1 MIGYVQEPNYVG
13 EGPLVRNYDPSF
25 GFMLKQ
31 GASKMFSDLSLLL
44 PGRIADVAIAEKR
57 GGKLSKEDYESSEFY
72 DPKIKWDD
80 SFTEAKARL
89 LKDRMD
95 AEREYAYYLQQAQDI
110 SDYVGFYGGAIAGAV
125 PDPLNFIPLLGS
137 FSKPVRALQYAG
149 MGARSSRALV
159 GAADAALLTTLASPL
174 LMAERASYQQK
185 YDAQDVLMDIG
196 LATGLGAGFGALFG
210 RVKAE
215 DSFPGRLPTREE
227 MADYYPGAPR
237 NVADPP
243 SRMDEFIQRV
253 SPEDRARSIGKALLQ
268 QRAGRQID
276 VNAEMQPV
284 FKYPEEWLT
293 PEATYIRGRLQELN
307 KKDQLTPDEVIE
319 IEYETAR
326 LKQLEERFRQ
336 EDDLVPDYTV
346 ARSEDPEPL
355 VDEIIEAVEKQTD
368 AELDRG
374 IRELE
379 TQNLLP
385 DEDARE
391 LVRLEDLTTPEA
403 QREIEEYYGNLA
415 YCVMRNG

>member
-13 EGPLVRNYDPSF
+13 EGPLVENYDPSF

-110 SDYVGFYGGAIAGAV
+110 SDYVGFYGGVIAGAV

-215 DSFPGRLPTREE
+215 DSFPGRLPTPDE
-227 MADYYPGAPR
+227 MKAFDPDAPT
-237 NVADPP
+237 NVNTPP

-253 SPEDRARSIGKALLQ
+253 APEDRARSIGKALLP

-276 VNAEMQPV
+276 VASELQPV
-284 FKYPEEWLT
+284 VQ
-293 PEATYIRGRLQELN
+293 A
-307 KKDQLTPDEVIE
+307 DEVKQ
-319 IEYETAR
+319 AR
-326 LKQLEERFRQ
+326 LSELEKRFNADQNLSQ
-336 EDDLVPDYTV
+336 EEFTEMMRLADEMEEITPDYTV
-346 ARSEDPEPL
+346 AKTEDPEPL
-355 VDEIIEAVEKQTD
+355 VDEVIEAVEKQTD
-368 AELDRG
+368 AELDAG

-379 TQNLLP
+379 TQNLLK
-385 DEDARE
+385 DEDATE
-391 LVRLEDLTTPEA
+391 LARLEDLTSE
-403 QREIEEYYGNLA
+403 QGNREIEEYYGNLA

>member
-13 EGPLVRNYDPSF
+13 EGPLVENYDPSF

-110 SDYVGFYGGAIAGAV
+110 SDYVGFYGGVIAGAV

-215 DSFPGRLPTREE
+215 DSFPGRLPTPDE
-227 MADYYPGAPR
+227 MKAFDPDAPT
-237 NVADPP
+237 NVNTPP

-253 SPEDRARSIGKALLQ
+253 APEDRARSIGKALLQ

-276 VNAEMQPV
+276 VASELQPV
-284 FKYPEEWLT
+284 VQ
-293 PEATYIRGRLQELN
+293 A
-307 KKDQLTPDEVIE
+307 DEVKQ
-319 IEYETAR
+319 AR
-326 LKQLEERFRQ
+326 LSELEKRFNADQNLSQ
-336 EDDLVPDYTV
+336 EEFTEMMRLADEMEEITPDYTV
-346 ARSEDPEPL
+346 AKTEDPEPL
-355 VDEIIEAVEKQTD
+355 VDEVIEAVEKQTD
-368 AELDRG
+368 AELDAG

-379 TQNLLP
+379 TQNLLK
-385 DEDARE
+385 DEDATE
-391 LVRLEDLTTPEA
+391 LARLEDLTSE
-403 QREIEEYYGNLA
+403 QGNREIEEYYGHLA

>member
-13 EGPLVRNYDPSF
+13 EGPLVENYDPSF

-31 GASKMFSDLSLLL
+31 GASKMLSDLSLLL

-110 SDYVGFYGGAIAGAV
+110 SDYVGFYGGVIAGAV

-210 RVKAE
+210 RVKPE
-215 DSFPGRLPTREE
+215 DSFPGRLPTPDE
-227 MADYYPGAPR
+227 MRAFDPDAPT
-237 NVADPP
+237 NVNTPP
-243 SRMDEFIQRV
+243 SRIDEFIQRV
-253 SPEDRARSIGKALLQ
+253 APEDRARSIGKALLQ

-276 VNAEMQPV
+276 VGSELQPV
-284 FKYPEEWLT
+284 VQ
-293 PEATYIRGRLQELN
+293 A
-307 KKDQLTPDEVIE
+307 DEVKQ
-319 IEYETAR
+319 AR
-326 LKQLEERFRQ
+326 LSELEKRFNADQNLSQ
-336 EDDLVPDYTV
+336 EEFTEMMRLADEMEDITPDYTV

-355 VDEIIEAVEKQTD
+355 VDEVIEAVEKQTD
-368 AELDRG
+368 EELDAG

-379 TQNLLP
+379 TQNLLK
-385 DEDARE
+385 DEDATE
-391 LVRLEDLTTPEA
+391 LARLEDLTSE
-403 QREIEEYYGNLA
+403 QGNREIEEYYGNLA

>member
-13 EGPLVRNYDPSF
+13 EGPLVENYDPSF

-110 SDYVGFYGGAIAGAV
+110 SDYVGFYGGVIAGAV

-215 DSFPGRLPTREE
+215 DSFPGRLPTPDE
-227 MADYYPGAPR
+227 MRAFDPDAPT
-237 NVADPP
+237 NVNTPP

-253 SPEDRARSIGKALLQ
+253 APEDRARSIGKALLQ

-276 VNAEMQPV
+276 VGSELQPV
-284 FKYPEEWLT
+284 VQ
-293 PEATYIRGRLQELN
+293 A
-307 KKDQLTPDEVIE
+307 DEVKQ
-319 IEYETAR
+319 AR
-326 LKQLEERFRQ
+326 LSELEKRFNADQNLSQ
-336 EDDLVPDYTV
+336 EEFTEMMRLADEMEDITPDYTV
-346 ARSEDPEPL
+346 AKTEDPVPL
-355 VDEIIEAVEKQTD
+355 VDEVIEAVEKQTD
-368 AELDRG
+368 EELDAG

-379 TQNLLP
+379 TQNLLK
-385 DEDARE
+385 DEDATE
-391 LVRLEDLTTPEA
+391 LARLEDLTSE
-403 QREIEEYYGNLA
+403 QGNREIEEYYGNLA

>member
-1 MIGYVQEPNYVG
+1 
-13 EGPLVRNYDPSF
+13 
-25 GFMLKQ
+25 
-31 GASKMFSDLSLLL
+31 
-44 PGRIADVAIAEKR
+44 
-57 GGKLSKEDYESSEFY
+57 
-72 DPKIKWDD
+72 
-80 SFTEAKARL
+80 
-89 LKDRMD
+89 
-95 AEREYAYYLQQAQDI
+95 
-110 SDYVGFYGGAIAGAV
+110 
-125 PDPLNFIPLLGS
+125 
-137 FSKPVRALQYAG
+137 

-215 DSFPGRLPTREE
+215 DSFPGRLPTPEE

-237 NVADPP
+237 NVTDPP
-243 SRMDEFIQRV
+243 SRMDEFIRTV
-253 SPEDRARSIGKALLQ
+253 PPEDLARSVGKGILQ
-268 QRAGRQID
+268 QRAGMQID
-276 VNAEMQPV
+276 VNAELQPV
-284 FKYPEEWLT
+284 V
-293 PEATYIRGRLQELN
+293 RV
-307 KKDQLTPDEVIE
+307 DEVKQ
-319 IEYETAR
+319 AR
-326 LKQLEERFRQ
+326 LSELEKRFKADETLSQ
-336 EDDLVPDYTV
+336 EEFTEMMRLADEMEAVTPDYTV

>member
-13 EGPLVRNYDPSF
+13 EGPLVENYDPSF

-110 SDYVGFYGGAIAGAV
+110 SDYVGFYGGVIAGAV

-210 RVKAE
+210 RVKPE
-215 DSFPGRLPTREE
+215 DSFPGRLPTPDE
-227 MADYYPGAPR
+227 MRAFDSDAPT
-237 NVADPP
+237 NVNTPP

-253 SPEDRARSIGKALLQ
+253 APEDRARSIGKALLQ

-276 VNAEMQPV
+276 VGSELQPV
-284 FKYPEEWLT
+284 VQ
-293 PEATYIRGRLQELN
+293 A
-307 KKDQLTPDEVIE
+307 DEVKQ
-319 IEYETAR
+319 AR
-326 LKQLEERFRQ
+326 LSELEKRFNADQNLSQ
-336 EDDLVPDYTV
+336 EEFTEMMRLADEMEDITPDYTV
-346 ARSEDPEPL
+346 AKTEDPEPL
-355 VDEIIEAVEKQTD
+355 VDEVIEAVERQSD
-368 AELDRG
+368 EELDAG

-379 TQNLLP
+379 TQNLLK
-385 DEDARE
+385 DEDATE
-391 LVRLEDLTTPEA
+391 LARLEDLTSE
-403 QREIEEYYGNLA
+403 QGNREIEEYYGNLA

>member
-110 SDYVGFYGGAIAGAV
+110 SDYVGFYGGVIAGAV

-215 DSFPGRLPTREE
+215 DSFPGRLPTPDE
-227 MADYYPGAPR
+227 MRAFDPDAPT
-237 NVADPP
+237 NVNTPP

-253 SPEDRARSIGKALLQ
+253 APEDRARSIGKALLQ

-276 VNAEMQPV
+276 VGSELQPV
-284 FKYPEEWLT
+284 VQ
-293 PEATYIRGRLQELN
+293 A
-307 KKDQLTPDEVIE
+307 DEVKQ
-319 IEYETAR
+319 AR
-326 LKQLEERFRQ
+326 LSELEYRF
-336 EDDLVPDYTV
+336 EELDDLNQEEFTEMMRLAYEMEEITPDYTV
-346 ARSEDPEPL
+346 AKTEDPEPL
-355 VDEIIEAVEKQTD
+355 VDELIEAVERQSD
-368 AELDRG
+368 EELDAG

-379 TQNLLP
+379 TQNLLK
-385 DEDARE
+385 DEDATE
-391 LVRLEDLTTPEA
+391 LARLEDLTSE
-403 QREIEEYYGNLA
+403 QGNREIEEYYGNLA

>member
-13 EGPLVRNYDPSF
+13 EGPLVENYDPSF

-72 DPKIKWDD
+72 DPKIQWDD

-110 SDYVGFYGGAIAGAV
+110 SDYVGFYGGVIAGAV

-215 DSFPGRLPTREE
+215 DSFPGRLPTPDE
-227 MADYYPGAPR
+227 MKAFDPDAPT
-237 NVADPP
+237 NVNTPP
-243 SRMDEFIQRV
+243 SRIDEFIQRV
-253 SPEDRARSIGKALLQ
+253 APEDRARSIGKALLQ

-276 VNAEMQPV
+276 VGSELQPV
-284 FKYPEEWLT
+284 VQ
-293 PEATYIRGRLQELN
+293 A
-307 KKDQLTPDEVIE
+307 DEVKQ
-319 IEYETAR
+319 AR
-326 LKQLEERFRQ
+326 LSELEKRFNADQNLSQ
-336 EDDLVPDYTV
+336 EEFTEMMRLADEMEEITPDYTV
-346 ARSEDPEPL
+346 AKTEDPEPL
-355 VDEIIEAVEKQTD
+355 VDEVIEAVEKQTD
-368 AELDRG
+368 AELDAG

-379 TQNLLP
+379 TQNLLK
-385 DEDARE
+385 DEDATE
-391 LVRLEDLTTPEA
+391 LARLEDLTSE
-403 QREIEEYYGNLA
+403 QGNREIEEYYGNLA

>member
-1 MIGYVQEPNYVG
+1 MIGYVQEPNNVG
-13 EGPLVRNYDPSF
+13 EGPLVENYDPSF

-31 GASKMFSDLSLLL
+31 GASKMLSDLSLLL

-95 AEREYAYYLQQAQDI
+95 AEREYAYYLQQASSI
-110 SDYVGFYGGAIAGAV
+110 GDYVGFYGGVIAGAV

-210 RVKAE
+210 RVKPE
-215 DSFPGRLPTREE
+215 DSFPGRLPTPDE
-227 MADYYPGAPR
+227 MKAFDPDAPT
-237 NVADPP
+237 NVNTPP
-243 SRMDEFIQRV
+243 SRIDEFIQRV
-253 SPEDRARSIGKALLQ
+253 APEDRARSVGKALLQ

-276 VNAEMQPV
+276 VGSELQPV
-284 FKYPEEWLT
+284 VQ
-293 PEATYIRGRLQELN
+293 A
-307 KKDQLTPDEVIE
+307 DEVKQ
-319 IEYETAR
+319 AR
-326 LKQLEERFRQ
+326 LSELEKRFYTTQNFSEEEFTEMKRLAI
-336 EDDLVPDYTV
+336 EMEEITPDYTV
-346 ARSEDPEPL
+346 AKTEDPEPL
-355 VDEIIEAVEKQTD
+355 VDEVIEAVERQSD
-368 AELDRG
+368 EELDAG

-379 TQNLLP
+379 TQNLLK
-385 DEDARE
+385 DEDATE
-391 LVRLEDLTTPEA
+391 LARLEDLTSE
-403 QREIEEYYGNLA
+403 QGNREIEEYYGNLA
-415 YCVMRNG
+415 FCVMRNG

>member
-13 EGPLVRNYDPSF
+13 EGPLVENYDPSF

-110 SDYVGFYGGAIAGAV
+110 SDYIGFYGGVIAGAV

-215 DSFPGRLPTREE
+215 DSFPGRLPTPDE
-227 MADYYPGAPR
+227 MRAFDSDAPT
-237 NVADPP
+237 NVNTPP

-253 SPEDRARSIGKALLQ
+253 APEDRARSIGKALLQ

-276 VNAEMQPV
+276 VGSELQPV
-284 FKYPEEWLT
+284 VQ
-293 PEATYIRGRLQELN
+293 A
-307 KKDQLTPDEVIE
+307 DEVKQ
-319 IEYETAR
+319 AR
-326 LKQLEERFRQ
+326 LSELEKRFNADQNLSQ
-336 EDDLVPDYTV
+336 EEFTEMMRLADEMEDITPDYTV
-346 ARSEDPEPL
+346 AKTEDPEPL
-355 VDEIIEAVEKQTD
+355 VDEVIEAVERQSD
-368 AELDRG
+368 EELDAG

-379 TQNLLP
+379 TQNLLK
-385 DEDARE
+385 DEDATE
-391 LVRLEDLTTPEA
+391 LARLEDLTSEKGN
-403 QREIEEYYGNLA
+403 REIEEYYGNLA

>member
-215 DSFPGRLPTREE
+215 DSFPGRLPTPDE

-237 NVADPP
+237 NVTDPP
-243 SRMDEFIQRV
+243 SRMDEFIRTV
-253 SPEDRARSIGKALLQ
+253 PPEDLARSVGKGILQ
-268 QRAGRQID
+268 QRAGMPID
-276 VNAEMQPV
+276 VNAELQPV
-284 FKYPEEWLT
+284 V
-293 PEATYIRGRLQELN
+293 RV
-307 KKDQLTPDEVIE
+307 DEVKQ
-319 IEYETAR
+319 AR
-326 LKQLEERFRQ
+326 LSELEKRFKADETLSQ
-336 EDDLVPDYTV
+336 EEFTEMMRLADEMEAVTPDYTV

-368 AELDRG
+368 EELDLEIRG
-374 IRELE
+374 MDQRGELKE
-379 TQNLLP
+379 
-385 DEDARE
+385 EDASVIAKLDEVTSERGS
-391 LVRLEDLTTPEA
+391 
-403 QREIEEYYGNLA
+403 REIEEYNGNLFS
-415 YCVMRNG
+415 CLMRNG

>member
-13 EGPLVRNYDPSF
+13 EGPLVENYDPSF

-57 GGKLSKEDYESSEFY
+57 GGKLSKEDYESSEFF

-80 SFTEAKARL
+80 SFTESKARL

-95 AEREYAYYLQQAQDI
+95 AEREYAYYLQQASGI
-110 SDYVGFYGGAIAGAV
+110 GDYVAFYSGVIAGAV

-210 RVKAE
+210 RVKPE
-215 DSFPGRLPTREE
+215 DSFPGRLPTPDE
-227 MADYYPGAPR
+227 MRAFDPDAPI
-237 NVADPP
+237 NVNTPP
-243 SRMDEFIQRV
+243 SRIDEFIQRV
-253 SPEDRARSIGKALLQ
+253 APEDRARSVGKALLQ

-276 VNAEMQPV
+276 VGAELQPV
-284 FKYPEEWLT
+284 VQ
-293 PEATYIRGRLQELN
+293 A
-307 KKDQLTPDEVIE
+307 DEVKQ
-319 IEYETAR
+319 AR
-326 LKQLEERFRQ
+326 LSELEKRFNADQNLSQ
-336 EDDLVPDYTV
+336 EEFTEMMRLADEMEEITPDYTV
-346 ARSEDPEPL
+346 AKTEDPEPL
-355 VDEIIEAVEKQTD
+355 VDEVIEAVEKQSD
-368 AELDRG
+368 EELDAG

-379 TQNLLP
+379 TQDLLK
-385 DEDARE
+385 DDDATE
-391 LVRLEDLTTPEA
+391 LARLEDLTSE
-403 QREIEEYYGNLA
+403 QGNREIEEYYGNLA

>member
-13 EGPLVRNYDPSF
+13 EGPLVENYDPSF

-110 SDYVGFYGGAIAGAV
+110 SDYVGFYGGVIAGAV

-215 DSFPGRLPTREE
+215 DSFPGRLPTPDE
-227 MADYYPGAPR
+227 MKAFDPDAPT
-237 NVADPP
+237 NVNTPP

-253 SPEDRARSIGKALLQ
+253 APEDRARSIGKALLQ

-276 VNAEMQPV
+276 VASELQPV
-284 FKYPEEWLT
+284 VQ
-293 PEATYIRGRLQELN
+293 A
-307 KKDQLTPDEVIE
+307 DEVKQ
-319 IEYETAR
+319 AR
-326 LKQLEERFRQ
+326 LSELEKRFNADQNLSQ
-336 EDDLVPDYTV
+336 EEFTEMMRLADEMEEITPDYTV
-346 ARSEDPEPL
+346 AKTEDPEPL
-355 VDEIIEAVEKQTD
+355 VDEVIEAVEKQTD
-368 AELDRG
+368 AELDAG

-379 TQNLLP
+379 TQNLLK
-385 DEDARE
+385 DEDATE
-391 LVRLEDLTTPEA
+391 LARLEDLTSE
-403 QREIEEYYGNLA
+403 QGNREIEEYYGNLA

>member
-13 EGPLVRNYDPSF
+13 EGPLVENYDPSF

-110 SDYVGFYGGAIAGAV
+110 SDYIGFYGGVIAGAV

-215 DSFPGRLPTREE
+215 DSFPGRLPTPDE
-227 MADYYPGAPR
+227 MRAFDSDAPT
-237 NVADPP
+237 NVNTPP

-253 SPEDRARSIGKALLQ
+253 APEDRARSIGKALLQ

-276 VNAEMQPV
+276 VGSELQPV
-284 FKYPEEWLT
+284 VQ
-293 PEATYIRGRLQELN
+293 A
-307 KKDQLTPDEVIE
+307 DEVKQ
-319 IEYETAR
+319 AR
-326 LKQLEERFRQ
+326 LSELEKRFNADQNLSQ
-336 EDDLVPDYTV
+336 EEFTEMMRLADEMEEITPDYTV
-346 ARSEDPEPL
+346 AKTEDPIPL
-355 VDEIIEAVEKQTD
+355 VDEVIEAVGKQTD
-368 AELDRG
+368 EELDAG

-379 TQNLLP
+379 TQNLLK
-385 DEDARE
+385 DEDATE
-391 LVRLEDLTTPEA
+391 LARLEDLTSE
-403 QREIEEYYGNLA
+403 QGNREIEEYYGNLA

>member
-13 EGPLVRNYDPSF
+13 EGPLVENYDPSF

-110 SDYVGFYGGAIAGAV
+110 SDYVGFYGGVIAGAV

-215 DSFPGRLPTREE
+215 DSFPGRLPTPDE
-227 MADYYPGAPR
+227 MRAFDPDAPT
-237 NVADPP
+237 NVNTPP

-253 SPEDRARSIGKALLQ
+253 APEDRARSIGKALLQ

-276 VNAEMQPV
+276 VGSELQPV
-284 FKYPEEWLT
+284 VQ
-293 PEATYIRGRLQELN
+293 A
-307 KKDQLTPDEVIE
+307 DEVKQ
-319 IEYETAR
+319 AR
-326 LKQLEERFRQ
+326 LSELEKRFNADQNLSQ
-336 EDDLVPDYTV
+336 EEFTEMMRLADEMEDITPDYTV
-346 ARSEDPEPL
+346 AKTEDPEPL
-355 VDEIIEAVEKQTD
+355 VDEVIEAVEKQSD
-368 AELDRG
+368 EELDAG

-379 TQNLLP
+379 TQNLLK
-385 DEDARE
+385 DEDATE
-391 LVRLEDLTTPEA
+391 LARLEDLTSE
-403 QREIEEYYGNLA
+403 QGNREIEEYYGNLA

>member
-13 EGPLVRNYDPSF
+13 EGPLVENYDPSF

-57 GGKLSKEDYESSEFY
+57 GGKLSKEDYESSEFF

-110 SDYVGFYGGAIAGAV
+110 SDYVGFYGGVIAGAV

-215 DSFPGRLPTREE
+215 DSFPGRLPTPDE
-227 MADYYPGAPR
+227 MRAFDPDAPT
-237 NVADPP
+237 NVNTPP

-253 SPEDRARSIGKALLQ
+253 APEDRARSVGKALLQ

-276 VNAEMQPV
+276 VSAEMQPV
-284 FKYPEEWLT
+284 ISGNEVKQTRLAELEKRFEEQDNLT
-293 PEATYIRGRLQELN
+293 SEEFSEMQRLAYEVEEL
-307 KKDQLTPDEVIE
+307 T
-319 IEYETAR
+319 
-326 LKQLEERFRQ
+326 
-336 EDDLVPDYTV
+336 PDYTV
-346 ARSEDPEPL
+346 AKTEDPEPL
-355 VDEIIEAVEKQTD
+355 VDEVIEAVERQSD
-368 AELDRG
+368 EELDAG

-379 TQNLLP
+379 TQNLLK
-385 DEDARE
+385 DEDATE
-391 LVRLEDLTTPEA
+391 LARLEDLTSE
-403 QREIEEYYGNLA
+403 QGNREIEEYYGNLA

>member
-13 EGPLVRNYDPSF
+13 EGPLVENYDPSF

-110 SDYVGFYGGAIAGAV
+110 SDYVGFYGGVIAGAV

-149 MGARSSRALV
+149 MGARSSRSLV

-215 DSFPGRLPTREE
+215 DSFPGRLPSPEE
-227 MADYYPGAPR
+227 MKAFDPDAPT
-237 NVADPP
+237 NVNTPP

-253 SPEDRARSIGKALLQ
+253 APEDRARSIGKALLQ

-276 VNAEMQPV
+276 VGSELQPV
-284 FKYPEEWLT
+284 VQ
-293 PEATYIRGRLQELN
+293 A
-307 KKDQLTPDEVIE
+307 DEVKQ
-319 IEYETAR
+319 AR
-326 LKQLEERFRQ
+326 LSELEYRF
-336 EDDLVPDYTV
+336 EELDDLNQEEFTEMMRLAYEMEEITPDYTV
-346 ARSEDPEPL
+346 AKTEDPEPL
-355 VDEIIEAVEKQTD
+355 VDEVIEAVEKQTD
-368 AELDRG
+368 EELDAG

-379 TQNLLP
+379 TQNLLK
-385 DEDARE
+385 DEDATE
-391 LVRLEDLTTPEA
+391 LARLEDLTSE
-403 QREIEEYYGNLA
+403 QGNREIEEYYGNLA